1 MKKKN
6 IIWALLA
13 LYLTIVMFSYVVNLF
28 TDFIP
33 VNLWF
38 IWINAVYLTSPTVAV
53 LAGIYVLRKY
63 GIKGVHGRSLLFIEL
78 SMAAFL
84 IGEFTWMLYEIFLGE
99 KPFPSIA
106 DLFYSVAYPLI
117 MVGVII
123 GLKLG
128 KINWTK
134 KRLFLTVSAI
144 IVLSVITLY
153 YGIIAAY
160 DQGATLLENSL
171 SIGYVVLDIP
181 IIIGMV
187 LLVNLALEFRGG
199 AFSGAWVLMAIGMLG
214 RWISDILFA
223 YFYNQYSGGLIGGTA
238 AYRMID
244 FGWMA
249 NYLLTALVFIRQGIA
264 LENMDGIVLSKF
276 KTPKGIKTK

>member
-84 IGEFTWMLYEIFLGE
+84 IGEFTWMLYDIFLGE
-99 KPFPSIA
+99 KPFP
-106 DLFYSVAYPLI
+106 
-117 MVGVII
+117 
-123 GLKLG
+123 
-128 KINWTK
+128 
-134 KRLFLTVSAI
+134 
-144 IVLSVITLY
+144 
-153 YGIIAAY
+153 
-160 DQGATLLENSL
+160 
-171 SIGYVVLDIP
+171 
-181 IIIGMV
+181 
-187 LLVNLALEFRGG
+187 
-199 AFSGAWVLMAIGMLG
+199 
-214 RWISDILFA
+214 
-223 YFYNQYSGGLIGGTA
+223 
-238 AYRMID
+238 
-244 FGWMA
+244 
-249 NYLLTALVFIRQGIA
+249 
-264 LENMDGIVLSKF
+264 
-276 KTPKGIKTK
+276 